1 MKKLINFINN
11 MRKSEDRTTFLL
23 YLVALAAIS
32 LFSIFFFET
41 LKTLIFGVGI
51 FLSCIAFMMVGATLI
66 LMIFVLI
73 LGVFEFL
80 IENWKK

>member
-11 MRKSEDRTTFLL
+11 IRKSEDLATFLL
-23 YLVALAAIS
+23 YLAALAAVS

-41 LKTLIFGVGI
+41 LKTLIFGIGI
-51 FLSCIAFMMVGATLI
+51 FLSCIAFMMVGVTMI